1 MGTVDIFNTIF
12 KKDRGVKTAAIPSV
26 LLPEVEVT
34 KEDLIE
40 GLQGDLIL
48 EYTAALQYY
57 QHYAV
62 MRGAAYDNI
71 RQHLKEHAEEEIE
84 HSVVIADRIAQLG
97 GVPDVSLGEIKK
109 SAKSSEMLLQ
119 DLEDEHTAVARYK
132 ERIVQAMSLG
142 EYGLADELM
151 DILQDEEEHVQDL
164 ETSTG
169 DPDEEPGQA
178 LSEMRVNTQKP
189 GDIEDSEDYLAQL
202 AQTRELRKE
211 KILEKLAA
219 LAKG

>member
-1 MGTVDIFNTIF
+1 MKDAVGIFNGIF
-12 KKDRGVKTAAIPSV
+12 RGDRAVKTSSV
-26 LLPEVEVT
+26 PAVMLPEVEAT
-34 KEDLIE
+34 KADLIE

-62 MRGAAYDNI
+62 MRGASYDNI

-84 HSVVIADRIAQLG
+84 HSVIIADRIAQLG
-97 GVPDVSLGEIKK
+97 GVPDVSLRDIKK
-109 SAKSSEMLLQ
+109 SPKSSEMLLQ

-132 ERIVQAMSLG
+132 ERIVQAMALG

-169 DPDEEPGQA
+169 DPDREPGKT
-178 LSEMRVNTQKP
+178 LEDLRENKPEMAGV
-189 GDIEDSEDYLAQL
+189 DDSGDYLAQL
-202 AQTRELRKE
+202 AKTRELRKE
-211 KILEKLAA
+211 KILERLAT
-219 LAKG
+219 LQ